1 MSSATSRGKNYSQQ
15 EALGLLVL
23 VGHVLPICSME
34 WEKVLE
40 DHNELWPSRTIDSI
54 RKKFQKLSKAH
65 MGTGETDCP
74 EEIIEAKRIH
84 MEIVKRAEVD
94 TCEDEYS
101 EDFSANAVLDES
113 IPMIPSLIGNVQ
125 PTESSG
131 RQPSTPVRLNNHNS
145 QNPNFQCSIVSPKLQ
160 RISRKRKNDD
170 DLNLN
175 DIFKMQL
182 LQQQEE
188 RKDRIERERIREERE
203 RVREE
208 RREANER
215 MWQNMMMA
223 SFASFMPKTDNSENT
238 GK

>member
-1 MSSATSRGKNYSQQ
+1 
-15 EALGLLVL
+15 
-23 VGHVLPICSME
+23 
-34 WEKVLE
+34 
-40 DHNELWPSRTIDSI
+40 
-54 RKKFQKLSKAH
+54 

-74 EEIIEAKRIH
+74 EEIIEANKIH
-84 MEIVKRAEVD
+84 LEIVKRAEVD

-101 EDFSANAVLDES
+101 EGFSTNALPDES
-113 IPMIPSLIGNVQ
+113 IPMIPSLVGNVQ
-125 PTESSG
+125 SAKSSG
-131 RQPSTPVRLNNHNS
+131 RMPSTPVRLNNPNG

-223 SFASFMPKTDNSENT
+223 SFAAFMPKPDNSENT

>member
-1 MSSATSRGKNYSQQ
+1 M
-15 EALGLLVL
+15 L

-54 RKKFQKLSKAH
+54 RKKFQKLSKTN

-74 EEIIEAKRIH
+74 EEITEAKRIH

-94 TCEDEYS
+94 PCEDEFS
-101 EDFSANAVLDES
+101 EDFSANASPEES
-113 IPMIPSLIGNVQ
+113 IPIILSLVGNVQ
-125 PTESSG
+125 STESSG
-131 RQPSTPVRLNNHNS
+131 TMSSTPVSLNNPNS
-145 QNPNFQCSIVSPKLQ
+145 QTPNFQCSILSPRLQ

-188 RKDRIERERIREERE
+188 RKHRIERERIRDERE

-223 SFASFMPKTDNSENT
+223 SFAAFMPKTDNSEKKMENKFYFFI
-238 GK
+238 GKNH